1 MREDSSKLFMFSA
14 LTLLFLLSGC
24 GAKPSLVSKTAG
36 VPVGVD
42 LSGYWTL
49 RSDSNSDRIAVP
61 GDRDDQIILV
71 PRSDRS
77 SRSRRQRSG
86 SGSAAHVFLENGRN
100 LKISQTFFGLFI
112 SYDRSIV
119 EEYSYGE
126 NRIVT
131 IGPIEA
137 LRVSGWDGQS
147 FVVETLDDSGTTL
160 FESWALTE
168 EGDVLV
174 RDIRISKKEKDSFT
188 HHQVFDRR
196 SEDE

>member
-1 MREDSSKLFMFSA
+1 MREDTARLFKFCA
-14 LTLLFLLSGC
+14 LTLIILLSGC
-24 GAKPSLVSKTAG
+24 GAKPTLASKTAG

-42 LSGYWTL
+42 LSGYWTV
-49 RSDSNSDRIAVP
+49 RSDSNADQIAVP
-61 GDRDDQIILV
+61 GDRGGNIILV
-71 PRSDRS
+71 QLSDRS
-77 SRSRRQRSG
+77 NRSRRQRSR

-100 LKISQTFFGLFI
+100 LKISQTFFGMFI
-112 SYDRSIV
+112 SYDRSVV

-126 NRIVT
+126 NRIVA

-168 EGDVLV
+168 DGEVLV
-174 RDIRISKKEKDSFT
+174 RDIRISKNEKDSFT
-188 HHQVFDRR
+188 HQQVFDRR